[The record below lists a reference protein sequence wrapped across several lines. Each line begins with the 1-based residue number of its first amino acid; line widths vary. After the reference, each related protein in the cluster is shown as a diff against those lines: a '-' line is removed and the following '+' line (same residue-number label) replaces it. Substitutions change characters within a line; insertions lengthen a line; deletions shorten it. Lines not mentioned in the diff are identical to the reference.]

1 MFLME
6 DSKSNIDEINIPC
19 KTKNA
24 NFPFSF
30 TAFSQSAHMQK
41 DITCG
46 KMKISCIGRLK
57 T

>member
-46 KMKISCIGRLK
+46 ENENFMHW
-57 T
+57 